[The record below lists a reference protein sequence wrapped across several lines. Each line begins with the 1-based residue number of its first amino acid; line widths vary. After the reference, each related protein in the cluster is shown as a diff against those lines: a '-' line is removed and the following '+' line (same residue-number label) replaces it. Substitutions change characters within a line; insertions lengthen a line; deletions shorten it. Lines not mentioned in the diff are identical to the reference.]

1 MGVPRNGAEDGVG
14 AGLEHLPAADELVL
28 AALVGV
34 VLVELALEDVGVRE
48 RESTVVQG
56 GEDAQRSVLRLCL
69 NGQQDHVVDDARGH
83 VDGVGGPFAHQLLD
97 LFLEVGEVA
106 GEGAL
111 PAGAHVALAQDLE
124 ELALVVV
131 RGHLGVDLEAL
142 HVGLVELVRLPHTAG
157 DGLAHLHRLLILHI
171 GELVVEGTQQEHDG
185 GEALLAVDDL
195 QLTGG
200 VLEGDD
206 GTEEV
211 LVVLAVESL
220 KQSR

>member
-1 MGVPRNGAEDGVG
+1 MRV
-14 AGLEHLPAADELVL
+14 
-28 AALVGV
+28 
-34 VLVELALEDVGVRE
+34 
-48 RESTVVQG
+48 
-56 GEDAQRSVLRLCL
+56 
-69 NGQQDHVVDDARGH
+69 
-83 VDGVGGPFAHQLLD
+83 
-97 LFLEVGEVA
+97 
-106 GEGAL
+106 
-111 PAGAHVALAQDLE
+111 
-124 ELALVVV
+124 
-131 RGHLGVDLEAL
+131 
-142 HVGLVELVRLPHTAG
+142 
-157 DGLAHLHRLLILHI
+157 ILHI

>member
-1 MGVPRNGAEDGVG
+1 MN
-14 AGLEHLPAADELVL
+14 
-28 AALVGV
+28 
-34 VLVELALEDVGVRE
+34 
-48 RESTVVQG
+48 S
-56 GEDAQRSVLRLCL
+56 SLR
-69 NGQQDHVVDDARGH
+69 QQDHVVDDARGH

-111 PAGAHVALAQDLE
+111 PAGARVALSQYFE
-124 ELALVVV
+124 ELALVIV
-131 RGHLGVDLEAL
+131 RGDLGVDLEAL
-142 HVGLVELVRLPHTAG
+142 HVGLVELVGLPHAAG
-157 DGLAHLHRLLILHI
+157 NRLAHLHRLLILHI

-220 KQSR
+220 VVVPGEGEGEQVVPQRRALVLAPGVGALVVGDEEVRLLVG